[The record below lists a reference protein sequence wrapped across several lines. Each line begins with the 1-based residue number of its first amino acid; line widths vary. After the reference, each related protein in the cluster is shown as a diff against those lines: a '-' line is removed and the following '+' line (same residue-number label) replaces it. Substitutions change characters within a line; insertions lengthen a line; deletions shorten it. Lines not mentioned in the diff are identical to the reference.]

1 MMYKLIALLCSCK
14 ALELLSQESDADI
27 HSVLDSY
34 MEREEPDYNWF
45 EVADAQRRSPN
56 GGTIHFLNVT
66 S

>member
-1 MMYKLIALLCSCK
+1 V
-14 ALELLSQESDADI
+14 SDADI